1 MCCTPRRPPDYAAPR
16 RGCAGPGTPTRSRTR
31 AGRRRGHSGF
41 SQRGGPDTKVGS
53 GRHRG
58 NVAAVRPSVAAGG
71 RAAADLHGRRRGEA
85 GCGRAPGKPSLNEVP
100 HHPMWSRRAGGHPRV
115 HSVHRTG
122 AHPAAL
128 ATPLLGEPGRCP
140 DSVRGGRNVVTGGRR
155 LPGTRGDGGWRHT
168 IPHRIGTG
176 SRPGI
181 RCPQAEGG
189 RWDAAAR
196 TDARRLHGAALG
208 PRSAGTP
215 GTVPCGSVRGD
226 AHRLASRPSRRA
238 APAAPTGV
246 RLLPAAP

>member
-16 RGCAGPGTPTRSRTR
+16 RTCAGPGTPTRSRTR

-41 SQRGGPDTKVGS
+41 SQRGGPDTKVGW

-140 DSVRGGRNVVTGGRR
+140 DSVHGGRNVV
-155 LPGTRGDGGWRHT
+155 
-168 IPHRIGTG
+168 
-176 SRPGI
+176 
-181 RCPQAEGG
+181 
-189 RWDAAAR
+189 R